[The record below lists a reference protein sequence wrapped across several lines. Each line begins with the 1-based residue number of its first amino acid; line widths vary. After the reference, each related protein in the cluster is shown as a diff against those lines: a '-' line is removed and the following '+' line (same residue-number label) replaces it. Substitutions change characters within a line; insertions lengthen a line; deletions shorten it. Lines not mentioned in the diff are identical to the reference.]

1 MKKIDLKK
9 WELGCIYLKDKYD
22 ALYKR
27 LKEANETFKHKGCYV
42 LISVL
47 DGSKRVYVQKFNNI
61 FDAISE
67 IKFNNTFGFRSYL
80 KYEILPHRD
89 I

>member
-1 MKKIDLKK
+1 MDWTEWEKK
-9 WELGCIYLKDKYD
+9 CAYLKDEYD
-22 ALYKR
+22 ALHKK
-27 LKEANETFKHKGCYV
+27 LKELNKRFEHQGRYV
-42 LISVL
+42 LISVF
-47 DGSKRVYVQKFNNI
+47 DGSETVFVQKFNNI

>member
-1 MKKIDLKK
+1 MEKMDWTK
-9 WELGCIYLKDKYD
+9 WEEECAYLKDEYD

-27 LKEANETFKHKGCYV
+27 LKDANETFKHHGHYV

-47 DGSKRVYVQKFNNI
+47 DRSKRVYVQKFNNI

-80 KYEILPHRD
+80 KYEIILHRD